1 MNNLSINTLTL
12 AVKTIVSGQCA
23 IAI

>member
-1 MNNLSINTLTL
+1 MNTLTL